1 MIDYEYRSGH
11 LAADPE
17 LRYTPSGTPVV
28 NFTLIQSSKYYDQQ
42 QATWV
47 TSARSVVDVV
57 LWDKKFDNGDVIPWT
72 AWATEVLRKG
82 SHVVVHGR
90 LLQRSW
96 QNQQGE
102 NRYKTE
108 LRAESVFA
116 SLAEVAT
123 SDAPPNA
130 GMGGGAA
137 SAPGAPPF

>member
-1 MIDYEYRSGH
+1 MIDYEYRAGH

-28 NFTLIQSSKYYDQQ
+28 SFTLIQSSKYYDQQ

-72 AWATEVLRKG
+72 SWAQEVLSKG

-108 LRAESVFA
+108 LRAESVFV

-130 GMGGGAA
+130 GMGGGAD
-137 SAPGAPPF
+137 STPGAPPF